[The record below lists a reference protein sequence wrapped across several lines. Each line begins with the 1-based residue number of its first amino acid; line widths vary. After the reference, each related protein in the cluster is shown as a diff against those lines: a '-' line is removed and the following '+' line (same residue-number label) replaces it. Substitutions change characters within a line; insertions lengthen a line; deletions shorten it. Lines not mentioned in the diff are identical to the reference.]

1 MTGYVITNR
10 ILRTIVTY
18 TGFNVDSALAAA
30 MSFKV
35 DTYAISN
42 TRIPKSKS
50 VQYLLSVTVPNSGT
64 AVDIDEGGLIDFVF
78 PSGYILESFCE
89 NEKSSELE
97 PLTEGSF
104 NCVSSG

>member
-1 MTGYVITNR
+1 MDTT
-10 ILRTIVTY
+10 L
-18 TGFNVDSALAAA
+18 SAA

-50 VQYLLSVTVPNSGT
+50 VLYLLSVTVPSGGT

-78 PSGYILESFCE
+78 PSGYLLESFCE
-89 NEKSSELE
+89 NEKSSELT
-97 PLTEGSF
+97 PLSEGSF